1 MVVRIERILCTIL
14 NEANKRQVE
23 ETMAVVLS
31 EGLEDFYI
39 SPY

>member
-1 MVVRIERILCTIL
+1 MVARIEKILCTIL
-14 NEANKRQVE
+14 NEADKWQIE